1 MEVDMAQAVGII
13 EVYGLV
19 AAFLAGDAGCKAANV
34 TIEAF
39 DRNKPANADKLPVP
53 LIVMVKFRGN
63 VEDVKMAIEAAEDAA
78 NKLTGVVSKHVI
90 ANPASDTEKMLQLSG
105 LDKS

>member
-1 MEVDMAQAVGII
+1 MEGNMAQAVGMI
-13 EVYGLV
+13 EVYGLT

-63 VEDVKMAIEAAEDAA
+63 VEDVRMAIEAAEEAA
-78 NKLTGVVSKHVI
+78 NKLTGVITKHII
-90 ANPASDTEKMLQLSG
+90 ASPAEDTEKMLRLSG
-105 LDKS
+105 LDKN

>member
-1 MEVDMAQAVGII
+1 MAMAVGMI

-19 AAFLAGDAGCKAANV
+19 AAFVAGDAGCKAANV
-34 TIEAF
+34 TLETF
-39 DRNKPANADKLPVP
+39 DRNKPANADRLPVP

-63 VEDVKMAIEAAEDAA
+63 VADVRAAVEAAEVAA
-78 NKLTGVVSKHVI
+78 NAVSGVITKHVI
-90 ANPASDTEKMLQLSG
+90 ANPENGTEKMLSLNG

>member
-1 MEVDMAQAVGII
+1 MAQAVGII

-39 DRNKPANADKLPVP
+39 DRNKPANADKLSVP